1 MSGYSSIEWTD
12 ATWNPTRGC
21 TKVSAGCRNCY
32 AATFAE
38 RFRGVKGHPYEL
50 GFDQRIVPERLGDP
64 LRWRKPRMVF
74 VDSMSDLFHE
84 AFSFEYI
91 AAVFGVMA
99 ASPQHTFQVVTKRER
114 NMAAFFDW
122 QGKFLNWQG
131 NNWLGS
137 IHRRAEKHL
146 DRSVALGTEWPLP
159 NVWLMVSVENQEA
172 ADKRIPVLLE
182 TPAAVRG
189 VRVEPLLGPV
199 TLRGAFHDYLDG
211 YNSVA
216 DGDIETDR
224 LDWVIVGGESGHGAR
239 PMHPDW
245 VRSIQIECE
254 LSGTPFFFKQWGQ
267 WLPECQ
273 EEHHTPTSSW
283 SRPWEKESD
292 DLTMYSVGKKA
303 AGRLLDGQLWDEMP
317 RGGGR

>member
-1 MSGYSSIEWTD
+1 
-12 ATWNPTRGC
+12 
-21 TKVSAGCRNCY
+21 
-32 AATFAE
+32 
-38 RFRGVKGHPYEL
+38 
-50 GFDQRIVPERLGDP
+50 
-64 LRWRKPRMVF
+64 MVF

-99 ASPQHTFQVVTKRER
+99 ASPRHTFQIATKRER
-114 NMAAFFDW
+114 RMLQFF
-122 QGKFLNWQG
+122 G
-131 NNWLGS
+131 WLDSSPTGTWWGDGQAS
-137 IHRRAEKHL
+137 NAYRCAEKY
-146 DRSVALGTEWPLP
+146 LGRNIARATTEWPLP

-189 VRVEPLLGPV
+189 VSVEPLLGPV

-317 RGGGR
+317 KGARHGLHAD

>member
-50 GFDQRIVPERLGDP
+50 GFDPRIVPERLGDP
-64 LRWRKPRMVF
+64 LGWRKPRMVF
-74 VDSMSDLFHE
+74 VDSMSDLFHG

-91 AAVFGVMA
+91 AAVFGIMA
-99 ASPQHTFQVVTKRER
+99 ASPQHTFQVVTKREQR
-114 NMAAFFDW
+114 MAEFF
-122 QGKFLNWQG
+122 G
-131 NNWLGS
+131 WLASHGYQLGH
-137 IHRRAEKHL
+137 IQHRAEKDL
-146 DRSVALGTEWPLP
+146 GRSIERGAEWPLP
-159 NVWLMVSVENQEA
+159 NVWMLVSVEDQEA
-172 ADKRIPVLLE
+172 ADQRIPVLLQ

-189 VRVEPLLGPV
+189 VSVEPLLGPV
-199 TLRGAFHDYLDG
+199 TFRGAFHDYLDG
-211 YNSVA
+211 YDSVA
-216 DGDIETDR
+216 EGDIETDR
-224 LDWVIVGGESGHGAR
+224 LDWVIVGGESGHGAW

-254 LSGTPFFFKQWGQ
+254 LAGTPFFFKQWGQ

-273 EEHHTPTSSW
+273 EEHHTPTNSW
-283 SRPWEKESD
+283 SRPWEKEGD
-292 DLTMYSVGKKA
+292 DLTMFKVCKKA

-317 RGGGR
+317 RGVG